1 MENKIIIY
9 DDPKEFLRAIEN
21 LQYEY
26 NKKYDLK

>member
-9 DDPKEFLRAIEN
+9 QDPKEFLRAIEK

-26 NKKYDLK
+26 NKKHNLK